1 MTEIE
6 KDYEQIDG
14 IRVPKSK
21 KLERESPGRSIAK
34 TVSWRIV
41 ASFTTFV
48 IFYFVTNGK
57 VALQA
62 LSLAVA
68 IEVVAKM
75 VIYFVH
81 ERAWANIHWGRYWI
95 KNRVVRRIKLNYIR
109 RRRRRMAV
117 NK

>member
-1 MTEIE
+1 MTGIE

-14 IRVPKSK
+14 IRVPKAK

-34 TVSWRIV
+34 TISWRIV
-41 ASFTTFV
+41 ASITTFV
-48 IFYFVTNGK
+48 IFYYIADGK
-57 VALQA
+57 IALQA

-109 RRRRRMAV
+109 RRRRKR
-117 NK
+117 KTLL